1 MTTKDPSGYYAILE
15 LRFDASK
22 AQVKSAYR
30 RRAKQLHPD
39 RNNAADATKLFQLLH
54 EAYGVLIDESL
65 RAEYDVADEIEIVEE
80 NYYDDAP
87 TADNVIEPVIC
98 CCCMAI
104 SEQPRYAIFY
114 EVKSFLITK
123 RKIIEGIFCSVCA
136 EEKATKALMK
146 TWLFGWWGIPY
157 GPLYSLEAIF
167 INLLGGKKP
176 SYVNANLL
184 AQQAYFFASSGRE
197 DLARAVS
204 FEALRFV
211 EKSDA
216 MKSSDN
222 SMADSSTQ
230 LKNEIEIFLES
241 LGEGDKIIR
250 LKNSWIALQRPLR
263 FQLFVALVIGVF
275 LWNILPTGDIKFSI
289 SEIWPL
295 KFFAR

>member
-1 MTTKDPSGYYAILE
+1 MTKKDPKGYYAILE

-80 NYYDDAP
+80 NSYDVSVED
-87 TADNVIEPVIC
+87 DFLEPVVC
-98 CCCMAI
+98 CCCMVI

-114 EVKSFLITK
+114 EVKSFFITK

-146 TWLFGWWGIPY
+146 TWLFGWWGLPY

-176 SYVNANLL
+176 SYANANLL
-184 AQQAYFFASSGRE
+184 AQQAYFFAASGRE

-211 EKSDA
+211 EKADA
-216 MKSSDN
+216 IKSSDN
-222 SMADSSTQ
+222 LTANNSSQ

-241 LGEGDKIIR
+241 LGGGDKIIR

-263 FQLFVALVIGVF
+263 FQLFVALVIGIF
-275 LWNILPTGDIKFSI
+275 LWNSLPTGEIKFSFSKI
-289 SEIWPL
+289 LPL
-295 KFFAR
+295 NLGR